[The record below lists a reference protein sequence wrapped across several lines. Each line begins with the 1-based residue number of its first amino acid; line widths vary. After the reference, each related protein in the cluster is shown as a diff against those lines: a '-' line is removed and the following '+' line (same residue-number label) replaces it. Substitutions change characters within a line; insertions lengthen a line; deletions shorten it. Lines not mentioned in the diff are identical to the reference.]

1 MRVSSDIPVTS
12 MYLPLISL
20 FLFLCILNTF
30 LSFFWF
36 MIAEKLKSIKYK
48 SEVLLNMIKK
58 MRKIF
63 RNKTEHKESE
73 EPAEDEKKEEKQV
86 NLTIFILNCT
96 VFMCMALNMFISYL
110 AIWLAIFK

>member
-48 SEVLLNMIKK
+48 SDVLLNMIKK

-63 RNKTEHKESE
+63 RKTEHKESE

-96 VFMCMALNMFISYL
+96 VFMCMALYMFISYL